1 MADFRRGSAVRAFAA
16 GHDLEWFSVLHEE
29 SLPTADLAASVIAW
43 GLMDE
48 PYPVPESISAM
59 TCEQLAA
66 DFTTLTSAPTQ
77 ARACAP
83 EP

>member
-1 MADFRRGSAVRAFAA
+1 MADLRRGSALQAFAA
-16 GHDLEWFSVLHEE
+16 GHDLEWYSVLDEE
-29 SLPTADLAASVIAW
+29 SLPTADLAARIIAW

-48 PYPVPESISAM
+48 PYPVPESIAGM

-77 ARACAP
+77 SRAC
-83 EP
+83 EPGA